1 MAKMVPSCKQQ
12 ASDMLNM
19 RFASA
24 LVFVSSHPLV
34 CLRPSYVHAVDE
46 IARISHLTRSPLRVV
61 NFGVMLIV
69 EFITAG

>member
-1 MAKMVPSCKQQ
+1 MYGKNGTLVQ
-12 ASDMLNM
+12 A
-19 RFASA
+19 ASLRYA
-24 LVFVSSHPLV
+24 EYEVRVFVSSHPLV